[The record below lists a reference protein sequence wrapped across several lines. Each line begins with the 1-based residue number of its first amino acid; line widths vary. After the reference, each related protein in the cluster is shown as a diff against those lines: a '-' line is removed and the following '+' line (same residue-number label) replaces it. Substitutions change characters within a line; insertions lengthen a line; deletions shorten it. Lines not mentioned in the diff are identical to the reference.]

1 MKCITCSG
9 KGKVLTRREGS
20 YRAVRARCDDC
31 YGTGEMFDFV
41 IAERIHDRVYDLPG
55 LTEDQQAL
63 VSRLREGTV
72 KAIKEWLADPDTERS
87 EDETIE
93 SLAAAWVEAAHRE
106 S

>member
-31 YGTGEMFDFV
+31 YGTGEMLDHDLAPPIF
-41 IAERIHDRVYDLPG
+41 AEVYHGGPCNVGYD
-55 LTEDQQAL
+55 DI
-63 VSRLREGTV
+63 SR
-72 KAIKEWLADPDTERS
+72 WLADPDTERS

-93 SLAAAWVEAAHRE
+93 SLAADWIEAAHRE